1 MDFVTRLD
9 LLAIGRDYIRQR
21 AQKIDPSQ
29 VDVLGSDVNLFVGSN
44 SVVADAV
51 LKQLIY
57 SSARLFL
64 DGATDD
70 DLDRLAYDRYGLTRK
85 GASAALGGITI
96 SRASAALGAG
106 VVPIGTKLTTLG
118 GAEYI
123 TLSTGVFGAFDL
135 TATTIVNVRAVQAGK
150 VTQVLANTI
159 TKFAT
164 PASLFDPTLSV
175 NNRASTAGG
184 EDAEDDSTF
193 RSRIRD
199 FWTTARRGTLIAI
212 QFGALTV
219 PGVVSAQ
226 AIEALNGN
234 GLPARVVNLY
244 IADSSGV
251 ASTQLA
257 QLVAS
262 ALDDYRAA
270 GIAVLVN
277 NSLPLIVNVQLQLTF
292 AAGVDT
298 VTLGNQICA
307 ALVEFIN
314 SLPVNG
320 TLLISDLYTV
330 LKRFAEDG
338 LIVTDGTIVSPTG
351 DLVPSVNQTIRST
364 LATVTVLPTS

>member
-1 MDFVTRLD
+1 MDWPTRLD
-9 LLAIGRDYIRQR
+9 LLAIGRDYVRQR
-21 AQKIDPSQ
+21 ATKIDPSQ

-64 DGATDD
+64 DGANDD

-85 GASAALGGITI
+85 GASAALGGVVLT
-96 SRASAALGAG
+96 RASAALGAG
-106 VVPIGTKLTTLG
+106 SVPIGTKLTSLG
-118 GAEYI
+118 GSEYI

-135 TATTIVNVRAVQAGK
+135 AATAVVNVRAVQAGK
-150 VTQVLANTI
+150 VTQAAANTI

-164 PASLFDPTLSV
+164 PSSLFDPTIGV
-175 NNRASTAGG
+175 FNPASTAGG
-184 EDAEDDSTF
+184 EDAEDDPTF
-193 RSRIRD
+193 RSRIRS

-212 QFGALTV
+212 EFGALTV

-226 AIEALNGN
+226 AIEVLNGM
-234 GLPARVVNLY
+234 GLPARLVNLY

-257 QLVAS
+257 QLVVS

-270 GIAVLVN
+270 GIPVVVN
-277 NSLPLIVNVQLQLTF
+277 TSLPLLVSVQLRLTF

-338 LIVTDGTIVSPTG
+338 LIVGDGSIVSPTG

-364 LATVTVLPTS
+364 LATVVVLPTS

>member
-1 MDFVTRLD
+1 MDWPTRLD
-9 LLAIGRDYIRQR
+9 LYAIGRDYIRQR
-21 AQKIDPSQ
+21 ATKIDPSQ

-85 GASAALGGITI
+85 GASAALGGVTM
-96 SRASAALGAG
+96 SRASYALGAG
-106 VVPIGTKLTTLG
+106 SVPIGTKLTTQG

-123 TLSTGVFGAFDL
+123 TLSTGVFGATSL
-135 TATTIVNVRAVQAGK
+135 TAQSIVNVRAVQAGK
-150 VTQVLANTI
+150 ATQVLAGTI

-164 PASLFDPTLSV
+164 PSALFDSTIQVTNLL
-175 NNRASTAGG
+175 STAGG
-184 EDAEDDSTF
+184 EDSEDDSTF
-193 RSRIRD
+193 RSRIRN
-199 FWTTARRGTLIAI
+199 FWTTARRGTLAAI

-226 AIEALNGN
+226 AIEALTST

-257 QLVAS
+257 QLVS
-262 ALDDYRAA
+262 TALADYRAA
-270 GIAVLVN
+270 GIAVIVN
-277 NSLPLIVNVQLQLTF
+277 NSLPLLVTVQLQLTF

-307 ALVEFIN
+307 ALVEYIN
-314 SLPVNG
+314 TLPVNSA
-320 TLLISDLYTV
+320 LYISDLYTV
-330 LKRFAEDG
+330 LKRYADDG
-338 LIVTDGTIVSPTG
+338 LIVTQGSIVSPTG
-351 DLVPSVNQTIRST
+351 DLVPSVNQTIRAT
-364 LATVTVLPTS
+364 LATVTVLPSS

>member
-1 MDFVTRLD
+1 LDFPSRLD
-9 LLAIGRDYIRQR
+9 LYAVGRDYVRQR
-21 AQKIDPSQ
+21 AKKIDPSQ

-64 DGATDD
+64 DGASDD

-85 GASAALGGITI
+85 GASAALGGVVM
-96 SRASAALGAG
+96 SRLSAALGAG
-106 VVPIGTKLTTLG
+106 SVPIGTKLTSLG
-118 GAEYI
+118 GSEYI
-123 TLSTGVFGAFDL
+123 TLSTAVFGATDL
-135 TATTIVNVRAVQAGK
+135 TATAPVNVRAVQAGK
-150 VTQVLANTI
+150 ATQANAGTI

-164 PASLFDPTLSV
+164 PSSLFDSTLTV
-175 NNRASTAGG
+175 TNPASTAGG
-184 EDAEDDSTF
+184 EDAESDPTF
-193 RSRIRD
+193 RSRIRS

-226 AIEALNGN
+226 AIETLTGA
-234 GLPARVVNLY
+234 GLPARLVNLY

-257 QLVAS
+257 QLVTS

-270 GIAVLVN
+270 GIAVIVN

-320 TLLISDLYTV
+320 TLLTSDLYTV

-338 LIVTDGTIVSPTG
+338 LIVTDGTIVLPTG
-351 DLVPSVNQTIRST
+351 DLVPSVNQTIRAT